1 MHLLHAAYHPMDAM
15 SDSTP
20 VTVGMLRESMDQ
32 LGQGVGFALSGA
44 LHEAGLEPGQ
54 CKGIALALQTLV
66 AQGVFAGPAFDVLAG
81 MVHGIAMHLDG
92 TPHGVG
98 KQVE

>member
-1 MHLLHAAYHPMDAM
+1 MHPLHPAYHPMDAL
-15 SDSTP
+15 SDNTP

-44 LHEAGLEPGQ
+44 LHEAGLEPGK
-54 CKGIALALQTLV
+54 CLGIAQALQTLV
-66 AQGVFAGPAFDVLAG
+66 AQGVFAGPAFDVLVG
-81 MVHGIAMHLDG
+81 MVHGITMHLDG
-92 TPHGVG
+92 TPQGVG